1 MPERPALFHFRDLQP
16 LTPPAGFTDEAERI
30 GVAFDPP
37 DLERLGLYLACLYE
51 GNTQANLTAIRDASE
66 AWRRHILDSLTLIG
80 PLSDLAEGSTVLDVG
95 SGGGLPGLPLAICMP
110 DLRFTLL
117 EATAKKCDFL
127 TAAAARAG
135 ASNVRIVNARA
146 ETAAHDRGDRT
157 ATGRTGGMREQF
169 DAVVARAVGRLA
181 SLAEITVPFAKVG
194 GRILLIKGQKAEE
207 ELEEA
212 ATALHALKAVHAG
225 TIDTPT
231 GRIVVLEKNSAT
243 PRTFPRR
250 DGEPRRSPISG

>member
-1 MPERPALFHFRDLQP
+1 
-16 LTPPAGFTDEAERI
+16 
-30 GVAFDPP
+30 
-37 DLERLGLYLACLYE
+37 
-51 GNTQANLTAIRDASE
+51 
-66 AWRRHILDSLTLIG
+66 
-80 PLSDLAEGSTVLDVG
+80 
-95 SGGGLPGLPLAICMP
+95 
-110 DLRFTLL
+110 
-117 EATAKKCDFL
+117 
-127 TAAAARAG
+127 
-135 ASNVRIVNARA
+135 
-146 ETAAHDRGDRT
+146 
-157 ATGRTGGMREQF
+157 MREQF